1 MAIYNIIASI
11 TTHEISQAGIVDAPL
26 FQYNHHQVDF
36 VGFMWMNTVNFG
48 NNIFEGIDAL
58 PILIN

>member
-36 VGFMWMNTVNFG
+36 VGFM
-48 NNIFEGIDAL
+48 
-58 PILIN
+58 